1 MDFAVPVTKNDQPV
15 QLQVVFGNA
24 QIGAARIRLSDSSK
38 KVISEFEYS
47 GSDLFT
53 LPKLNFDSSSYF
65 DIVIF
70 GTVIGTNP
78 ATNQGT
84 VAIRFL
90 QGKEIIKSQTLT
102 YELKEQG
109 ATQNFIARGKIF
121 FNQQPKDFN
130 SP

>member
-121 FNQQPKDFN
+121 LNQQPKDFN